1 MSELVNFFGDAVELV
16 WRGWKLVTPALA
28 LSAWL
33 RIVAQAEEV
42 CTGDPEICR
51 RECDLSRSCSECG
64 DSGHD
69 TVH

>member
-1 MSELVNFFGDAVELV
+1 MSELVKFFGDVVELV
-16 WRGWKLVTPALA
+16 WRGWKLVTLA

-42 CTGDPEICR
+42 FTCDPEICR
-51 RECDLSRSCSECG
+51 RECDLARSCSECG

-69 TVH
+69 AVH